1 MLKTLFRRV
10 RMSSKKALTSI
21 HHLTQSTVIRAFLQ
35 ATSKEFAGLTTAQIM
50 NATLSDSADL
60 LTANNVTYDGHPA
73 LNFRFGGGL
82 MLASLSIDNFAPQ
95 TFRTFTTNNTDS
107 WTETT
112 WEK

>member
-1 MLKTLFRRV
+1 
-10 RMSSKKALTSI
+10 MSSKKALTSI

-35 ATSKEFAGLTTAQIM
+35 ATSKEFAGLTTSQIM

-60 LTANNVTYDGHPA
+60 LHVNNVIYDGHPSMD
-73 LNFRFGGGL
+73 FKFGGGR
-82 MLASLSIDNFAPQ
+82 MIASLSIDNFAPQ

>member
-1 MLKTLFRRV
+1 
-10 RMSSKKALTSI
+10 MSYKKALTSI

-35 ATSKEFAGLTTAQIM
+35 ATSKEFAGLTTSQIM
-50 NATLSDSADL
+50 NATLSDSSDL
-60 LTANNVTYDGHPA
+60 IQVSNVSYDGNPA

-82 MLASLSIDNFAPQ
+82 MLASLSTDNFAPQ
-95 TFRTFTTNNTDS
+95 TFRTFTTNGTDS